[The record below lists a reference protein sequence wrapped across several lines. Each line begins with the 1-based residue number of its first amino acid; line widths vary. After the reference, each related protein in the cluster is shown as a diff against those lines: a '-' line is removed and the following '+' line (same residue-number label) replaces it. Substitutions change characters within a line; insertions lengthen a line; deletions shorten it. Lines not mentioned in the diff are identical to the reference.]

1 MAEVEYGGI
10 KVGGSKALLIIPLL
24 GTIIGGLWGG
34 FEVYQRYLDMEAKIA
49 SYTAPD
55 LTGIEQELAVI
66 QETLISVSESVE
78 LARDYTRTIKNDLK
92 DDIARQET
100 LMERLEDKVNSSQ
113 DEIDTTIDTAE
124 ERFDAR
130 RDALYSDTDRK
141 IKELEER
148 LNARLQRALDN
159 PLANQE
165 NNMPKV
171 GGKKFAYTAK
181 GKAKAKS
188 YAKKT
193 GKSVRPHMKKK

>member
-66 QETLISVSESVE
+66 EETLISVSESVE
-78 LARDYTRTIKNDLK
+78 LAREYTRTIKNDLK
-92 DDIARQET
+92 DDLARQEQ

-113 DEIDTTIDTAE
+113 DEIDATIDTAE

-141 IKELEER
+141 VKELEDR
-148 LNARLQRALDN
+148 LNAKLQRALDN
-159 PLANQE
+159 PLAN
-165 NNMPKV
+165 
-171 GGKKFAYTAK
+171 
-181 GKAKAKS
+181 
-188 YAKKT
+188 
-193 GKSVRPHMKKK
+193 

>member
-66 QETLISVSESVE
+66 EETLISVGESVE

-159 PLANQE
+159 PLAN
-165 NNMPKV
+165 
-171 GGKKFAYTAK
+171 
-181 GKAKAKS
+181 
-188 YAKKT
+188 
-193 GKSVRPHMKKK
+193 